1 MIDGTGIPESMLV
14 LGAGS
19 AIAQSIVAA
28 LVERGA
34 SDLVLA
40 ARRPLELEPWLD
52 SLNAAHCEISLA
64 SVRFDATD
72 IGAHSGFIQSVW
84 SEKRRFDMVLVAFGV
99 MGVTDAADPH
109 DDAMTVA
116 TTNYLGALS
125 ILGHVATRMAAQG
138 QGRVVVLSS
147 AAALLP
153 RADQAVYASAKAGLD
168 SYAQGLA
175 LELHGSGVAV
185 TIVRPGFVHSPMT
198 YGLKPAPYATTPDDV
213 ARDLIRGLEKG
224 AGVVWSPPMVRFM
237 TAAVRALP
245 PPLYRRVMAGR

>member
-1 MIDGTGIPESMLV
+1 MIDGTGIPESVLV

-34 SDLVLA
+34 ADLVLA
-40 ARRPLELEPWLD
+40 ARRPLDLEPWLD
-52 SLNAAHCEISLA
+52 SLNAAHRELSLA

-72 IGAHSGFIQSVW
+72 IGAHAGFIQSVW
-84 SEKRRFDMVLVAFGV
+84 SEKRRFDMVVVAFGV
-99 MGVTDAADPH
+99 MGDSDAADLH
-109 DDAMTVA
+109 DDAVTVA

-125 ILGHVATRMAAQG
+125 ILRLVATRMTAQG

-168 SYAQGLA
+168 SYARGLA
-175 LELHGSGVAV
+175 LELHDSGVDI

-198 YGLKPAPYATTPDDV
+198 CGLKPAPYATTPDDV
-213 ARDLIRGLEKG
+213 ARDVVRGLERG
-224 AGVVWSPPMVRFM
+224 APVVWSPPMVRFM
-237 TAAVRALP
+237 TAAARALP
-245 PPLYRRVMAGR
+245 APLYRRVMTGR